1 VLVRSTYM
9 QSHIKEAVQ
18 MATLMEEIERYLR
31 AVDAFRAEGCAP
43 SWCDQPAGVASESWE
58 EV

>member
-1 VLVRSTYM
+1 M

-31 AVDAFRAEGCAP
+31 TVDAFRAEGCAP

-58 EV
+58 ED